1 MFSVRFSV
9 FRPAV
14 NSAAPRTPHPRAHL
28 SARTGHRKWPR
39 HRTAP
44 TCPVPPPKIPSP
56 PQHCVGN
63 GWGGDS
69 GRAGA
74 AQPAAEE
81 LGGIPGTAVG
91 PRRRGRSRAAPCGA
105 HSRTGGT
112 GHALQHGRF
121 PRSAAGT
128 APLPPACARRAAQ
141 PVQTVPSQRCP
152 SHTARPAAGGCRGG
166 CSQPRAA
173 APPAPPHRRSSIT
186 TAAANAPVAS
196 CCAWGMR
203 WSRAEHRVC
212 WRGGTG
218 QDWWPWEAV
227 DGRRKRWLGP
237 GLPGSRQALLCNC
250 CREAALG
257 GGCTEVTSR
266 GPFRP
271 LCCCDR
277 RMCDGRQPAGGCLV
291 AFQGEST
298 AALRCHHI

>member
-9 FRPAV
+9 FWPAV
-14 NSAAPRTPHPRAHL
+14 NSAAP
-28 SARTGHRKWPR
+28 K
-39 HRTAP
+39 TAI
-44 TCPVPPPKIPSP
+44 PVPTSVQGRGTANGRVIGLQPPAPFLPPKSP
-56 PQHCVGN
+56 LLLSTV
-63 GWGGDS
+63 WEM
-69 GRAGA
+69 AGA

-81 LGGIPGTAVG
+81 LGGIPATAVG

-218 QDWWPWEAV
+218 QNWWPWEAV

-250 CREAALG
+250 CGEAALG

-266 GPFRP
+266 GSFRP